1 MIDWT
6 RLGELRDSIGEAEFS
21 DVVVMFLDELA
32 EATERLE
39 AGVPP
44 ASLAGELNGI
54 VTSALNLGLFELAE
68 LAQEGRDLA
77 EVGRGKEVDVVLIRQ
92 VFEDSHACFM
102 AATTGPSALR
112 LVGWDKSL

>member
-6 RLGELRDSIGEAEFS
+6 RLGALRDSIGETEFT

-32 EATERLE
+32 EATDRLE
-39 AGVPP
+39 AGVPQ
-44 ASLAGELNGI
+44 LALANELNGI

-68 LAQEGRDLA
+68 MAQEGRDLA
-77 EVGRGKEVDVVLIRQ
+77 LVGRGHEVDVILLKQI
-92 VFEDSHACFM
+92 FEDSHACFM